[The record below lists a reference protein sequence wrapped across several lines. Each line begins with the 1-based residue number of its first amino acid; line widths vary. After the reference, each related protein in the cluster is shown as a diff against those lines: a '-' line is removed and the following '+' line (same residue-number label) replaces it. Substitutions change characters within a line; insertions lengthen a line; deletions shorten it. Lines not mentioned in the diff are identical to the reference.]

1 MTGFFTDHLNLDTVV
16 AYVDGELSLTA
27 FQRAAA
33 HVTSCPQCAAEV
45 AEQSSARDTLRSAPA
60 PEMPSS
66 LSAALCS
73 IPVAL
78 PAAARMPGVGLDR
91 HTGHAIR
98 ITHVGRESTRGRRLR
113 LGAGALVV
121 GLAAG
126 AFATASSP
134 AEEQPVAP
142 NPPRTVLPA
151 AYQPGPPAAPAPTT
165 PAPAGPASA
174 DPTAGR

>member
-16 AYVDGELSLTA
+16 AYVDGELSLVA

-45 AEQSSARDTLRSAPA
+45 DVQASARDFLRSASSPS
-60 PEMPSS
+60 MPSS

-78 PAAARMPGVGLDR
+78 PAAGRAPGIGVDSL
-91 HTGHAIR
+91 TGHPIR
-98 ITHVGRESTRGRRLR
+98 VTHVRRDVTRSRRLR

-121 GLAAG
+121 GIAAG
-126 AFATASSP
+126 AFATAS
-134 AEEQPVAP
+134 APVDDAP
-142 NPPRTVLPA
+142 VGPDGSRPVLPA
-151 AYQPGPPAAPAPTT
+151 AHQPGPPT
-165 PAPAGPASA
+165 A
-174 DPTAGR
+174 DPLDPNHR

>member
-1 MTGFFTDHLNLDTVV
+1 MTGFFTEHLNLDTVV

-33 HVTSCPQCAAEV
+33 HVMSCAQCAAEV
-45 AEQSSARDTLRSAPA
+45 GEQSSARDTLRSAPV

-73 IPVAL
+73 IPLAL
-78 PAAARMPGVGLDR
+78 PAAGRTPGVGLDR
-91 HTGHAIR
+91 RTGNAIR
-98 ITHVGRESTRGRRLR
+98 VTHVSRDRSRRLR

-126 AFATASSP
+126 AFTTASSP
-134 AEEQPVAP
+134 ADEPAVGTD
-142 NPPRTVLPA
+142 PPRTVLPA
-151 AYQPGPPAAPAPTT
+151 AYQPGPPSDPT
-165 PAPAGPASA
+165 PADRS
-174 DPTAGR
+174 TGR